1 MGANTASRL
10 EHVEIE
16 IFCQDSSDYAALGNL
31 FFNLVLGGQTI
42 FRVRLRDME
51 IRLHPVPTYRE
62 RVNLPVPEKILVM
75 IGLTPRFPEPGPAG
89 NIQLQPYFIIDG
101 RRLKGTPARITAG
114 ARHAADIVGEDIV
127 L

>member
-1 MGANTASRL
+1 MSKPASRL
-10 EHVEIE
+10 EYIEIE
-16 IFCQDSSDYAALGNL
+16 IFCQDARDYAALGNL

-62 RVNLPVPEKILVM
+62 RVNLPVPDKILAM
-75 IGLTPRFPEPGPAG
+75 IGLTPRFPEPGPSG
-89 NIQLQPYFIIDG
+89 DIHLQPYFIIDG
-101 RRLKGTPARITAG
+101 RRLRGTPARIAAG
-114 ARHAADIVGEDIV
+114 TRHTPNIVGRDIV